1 MGKEILVLA
10 HIEIEKHKFYRY
22 KSFIFLDIDNVFCP
36 TNLPTI
42 KIFQKSKDNLMVVRL
57 KIFMIKKSLR
67 WTLIIRL

>member
-10 HIEIEKHKFYRY
+10 DIEIEKHKFYRY

-42 KIFQKSKDNLMVVRL
+42 KKFSKTKR
-57 KIFMIKKSLR
+57 
-67 WTLIIRL
+67 

>member
-10 HIEIEKHKFYRY
+10 HIEIEKHKFYCY

-42 KIFQKSKDNLMVVRL
+42 KKFSKTKR
-57 KIFMIKKSLR
+57 
-67 WTLIIRL
+67 